1 VKVGRGVFVADGM
14 GVLVNVGGMKGVLVG
29 VGVVLIVGV

>member
-1 VKVGRGVFVADGM
+1 VNVGKGVFVAEGM
-14 GVLVNVGGMKGVLVG
+14 GVLVKVGGMKGVLVG